1 MSAAGSLLNTI
12 RDAPLGQIL
21 RFATNNR
28 LFKYPDEYPEF
39 ELPAAW
45 NDILNSADVR
55 TVCHTGTDTPSTIVN
70 PIPDQNIM
78 EGQDLESKVLD
89 ADGPADTTPNVTE
102 NGIILVAWY
111 SNQDPENP
119 QNWSSLRRALVGL
132 IICFYTFVVYLSSA
146 IYSPSVEGV
155 MEKFGVSN
163 LEATLGLAMYVLGY
177 GIGPLLFSPL
187 GEIPRI
193 GRNPVYIITFGIFVV
208 ISIPTALVDSFAGLV
223 VLRFL
228 QGFFGS
234 PCLASGGASL
244 GDMYGMIHM
253 PLAMIAWVGAMS
265 CGRKCFVKFGFL
277 GDILIAPKHPLDL

>member
-1 MSAAGSLLNTI
+1 MGAANSLHDTV

-21 RFATNNR
+21 RFVTNNR
-28 LFKYPDEYPEF
+28 LFKYPEERPDF

-45 NDILNSADVR
+45 NHLLSTADR
-55 TVCHTGTDTPSTIVN
+55 RHTCHAGTETPSTIVN
-70 PIPDQNIM
+70 PQSDQNTI
-78 EGQDLESKVLD
+78 EVSDIESKGLD
-89 ADGPADTTPNVTE
+89 ADRSIDAAPTVTE
-102 NGIILVAWY
+102 SGVILVDWY
-111 SNQDPENP
+111 SDQDPDNP
-119 QNWSSLRRALVGL
+119 QNWSNLRRALVGL

-146 IYSPSVEGV
+146 IYSPSTEGV
-155 MEKFGVSN
+155 MERFGVSN

-208 ISIPTALVDSFAGLV
+208 ISIPTALVDSFAGLI

-253 PLAMIAWVGAMS
+253 PLTMIAWVGAMS
-265 CGRKCFVKFGFL
+265 CGRKHSVMFRFYSIFL
-277 GDILIAPKHPLDL
+277 TVSQHPSAH